1 LPCSAQFKDSLRSP
15 CLSSPF
21 LSTAVLVAGEG
32 WSLSRLQVG
41 MPVAVAVSLLGSAD
55 AFGLGVCS
63 VRELSIDVMALIIC
77 SPF

>member
-1 LPCSAQFKDSLRSP
+1 M
-15 CLSSPF
+15 
-21 LSTAVLVAGEG
+21 LVFSISFHCCFGCWRRLEP
-32 WSLSRLQVG
+32 LSRLQVG